1 MLKEPIL
8 FDHSG
13 GVPCLMEEYAKAME
27 IHVDEEAMYEPL
39 IELIRGRGVG
49 KLLIEPNY
57 TNRIHMVD
65 LTRNQNG

>member
-1 MLKEPIL
+1 
-8 FDHSG
+8 
-13 GVPCLMEEYAKAME
+13 MEEYAKAME